1 MAYKVL
7 KSFADLSDGKHTYAV
22 GDTYPR
28 EGVKV
33 SPNRI
38 HELSTSK
45 NSHGTPLIQEA
56 EEFKEVK
63 EETAVSKEVKK
74 AKPKRKAK
82 AQ

>member
-33 SPNRI
+33 SPTRI

-56 EEFKEVK
+56 EELKAEK
-63 EETAVSKEVKK
+63 AVSKEVKK

>member
-33 SPNRI
+33 SPARI

-56 EEFKEVK
+56 EELKEVK
-63 EETAVSKEVKK
+63 ADEKPAKKTAKPKK
-74 AKPKRKAK
+74 AK
-82 AQ
+82 

>member
-7 KSFADLSDGKHTYAV
+7 KSFADLSDGKHTYTV

-33 SPNRI
+33 SPARI

-56 EEFKEVK
+56 EELKEVSAEK
-63 EETAVSKEVKK
+63 PAKK
-74 AKPKRKAK
+74 KTAKPKRSEKAK
-82 AQ
+82 

>member
-33 SPNRI
+33 SPARI

-56 EEFKEVK
+56 EELKEVK
-63 EETAVSKEVKK
+63 ADEKPAKKTAKPKK
-74 AKPKRKAK
+74 AKAK
-82 AQ
+82 

>member
-33 SPNRI
+33 SPDRI
-38 HELSTSK
+38 HELSTSM

-56 EEFKEVK
+56 EELKEVK
-63 EETAVSKEVKK
+63 ADEKPAKKTAKPKK
-74 AKPKRKAK
+74 AK
-82 AQ
+82 

>member
-33 SPNRI
+33 SPTRI
-38 HELSTSK
+38 HELSTSE

-56 EEFKEVK
+56 EELKEVK
-63 EETAVSKEVKK
+63 ADEKPAKKTAKPKK
-74 AKPKRKAK
+74 AKAK
-82 AQ
+82 

>member
-33 SPNRI
+33 SPARI
-38 HELSTSK
+38 HELSTSN

-56 EEFKEVK
+56 EELKEVK
-63 EETAVSKEVKK
+63 ADEKPAKKTAKPKK
-74 AKPKRKAK
+74 AK
-82 AQ
+82 

>member
-1 MAYKVL
+1 MTYKVL

-33 SPNRI
+33 SPDRI

-56 EEFKEVK
+56 EELKEVK
-63 EETAVSKEVKK
+63 EEKAVNEVKK

-82 AQ
+82 

>member
-33 SPNRI
+33 SPTRI
-38 HELSTSK
+38 HELSTSM

-56 EEFKEVK
+56 EELKEVK
-63 EETAVSKEVKK
+63 ADEKPAKKTAKPKK
-74 AKPKRKAK
+74 AKAK
-82 AQ
+82 

>member
-33 SPNRI
+33 SPDRI

-56 EEFKEVK
+56 EELKEVK
-63 EETAVSKEVKK
+63 ADEKPAKKTAKPKK
-74 AKPKRKAK
+74 AKAK
-82 AQ
+82 

>member
-33 SPNRI
+33 SPARI

-56 EEFKEVK
+56 EELKEVK
-63 EETAVSKEVKK
+63 ADEKPAKKTAKPKK
-74 AKPKRKAK
+74 AKAR
-82 AQ
+82 

>member
-1 MAYKVL
+1 MTYKVL

-33 SPNRI
+33 SPDRI
-38 HELSTSK
+38 RELSTSK

-56 EEFKEVK
+56 EELKEVK
-63 EETAVSKEVKK
+63 ADEKPAKKTAKPKK
-74 AKPKRKAK
+74 AKAK
-82 AQ
+82 

>member
-33 SPNRI
+33 SPDRI
-38 HELSTSK
+38 RELSTSK

-56 EEFKEVK
+56 EELKEVK
-63 EETAVSKEVKK
+63 ADEKPAKKTAKPKK
-74 AKPKRKAK
+74 AKAK
-82 AQ
+82 

>member
-33 SPNRI
+33 SPARI
-38 HELSTSK
+38 HELSTSA
-45 NSHGTPLIQEA
+45 NAQGTPLIQEA
-56 EEFKEVK
+56 EELKEVK
-63 EETAVSKEVKK
+63 ADEKPAKKTAKPKK
-74 AKPKRKAK
+74 AKAK
-82 AQ
+82 

>member
-33 SPNRI
+33 SPDRI
-38 HELSTSK
+38 RELSTSK

-56 EEFKEVK
+56 EELKEVK
-63 EETAVSKEVKK
+63 ADEKPAKKTAKPKK
-74 AKPKRKAK
+74 AK
-82 AQ
+82 